1 MVLLRASMFLR
12 RAARSV
18 GDAIELH
25 PFKMNSVIGAIV
37 YGAGEGM
44 AQLSAPKDERTTE
57 RLPAITMLGVVQVGA
72 LMTIWYNTL
81 ERMCGTSSSTRTVL
95 HKICFDQVLWSSQ
108 NDGMFLAVC
117 GILEKPDLPS
127 ALHETKRGFL
137 TTWINDCAV
146 WPLTNFLGFAVV
158 PTKFL
163 PAYMAFNQFLWQ
175 VFLSFITLPV
185 GGAEEAHSASQKA
198 ATTGE
203 IASPSRRAEVQPNG
217 GDAISDSSV
226 PLQPAAARANARE
239 DTLRALYL
247 ELITPLAEGDKDE
260 DWRGERAQAI
270 RNASI
275 GLTILSFSLATR
287 VLIFRI

>member
-1 MVLLRASMFLR
+1 MVLLRATMFLR

-185 GGAEEAHSASQKA
+185 GGAEEAPPPPRRQRPRVRSHLHLDEPRCNPTVEMQ
-198 ATTGE
+198 
-203 IASPSRRAEVQPNG
+203 SPTAVSLCSPPRPVRLHVKTRC
-217 GDAISDSSV
+217 
-226 PLQPAAARANARE
+226 ARS
-239 DTLRALYL
+239 T
-247 ELITPLAEGDKDE
+247 
-260 DWRGERAQAI
+260 W
-270 RNASI
+270 S
-275 GLTILSFSLATR
+275 
-287 VLIFRI
+287 